1 MPMHQD
7 PLLVSLSH
15 CTGAGVVS
23 VAMSSSLA
31 ALEVVISTT
40 YGAAS
45 DESARGWRPFRFS
58 EPPYII
64 VTMARCVRGGSQW
77 DQFNL
82 TVTSLCVSCRS
93 HYYLFACYYHFMLRL
108 FILCYLC
115 RTIALVATVI
125 CWLYPTLNKFYL
137 VLSLSYPMMTPSNGS
152 IFRITEPLCGNSPLT
167 SEFPSQR
174 PVTRSFDVFF
184 DLRLNKQ
191 LRKQLR
197 RRWFETPSHSIWPHC
212 NVKIMTH
219 LFPNVLSHKQLW

>member
-1 MPMHQD
+1 MFVSNIYAIY
-7 PLLVSLSH
+7 LFISLSH

-77 DQFNL
+77 DQLNL

-93 HYYLFACYYHFMLRL
+93 HCYLFACYYYFMLRL

-137 VLSLSYPMMTPSNGS
+137 ILSYLNHHHQ
-152 IFRITEPLCGNSPLT
+152 II
-167 SEFPSQR
+167 
-174 PVTRSFDVFF
+174 VTF
-184 DLRLNKQ
+184 
-191 LRKQLR
+191 
-197 RRWFETPSHSIWPHC
+197 T
-212 NVKIMTH
+212 
-219 LFPNVLSHKQLW
+219 LWWYR